1 MNVSGYVG
9 HMTILSWMLTIVCSL
24 AVRIRMRVSVWLVT
38 GYSYDS
44 VLLSVVTET
53 DRDNSNDQNKA
64 GIVAISPTERRY
76 RPLCRAIVL
85 RLAEVVR
92 MGVHN

>member
-1 MNVSGYVG
+1 M
-9 HMTILSWMLTIVCSL
+9 
-24 AVRIRMRVSVWLVT
+24 
-38 GYSYDS
+38 
-44 VLLSVVTET
+44 